1 MNRRGFF
8 AGLAGL
14 IGTGLAWRVRGAA
27 GVAAD
32 GDYGGILVPDD
43 IARRLL
49 DEMQRQRLTA
59 KAGKD
64 CMKHG

>member
-8 AGLAGL
+8 VGLAGL
-14 IGTGLAWRVRGAA
+14 IGTGLAWLVRGTA
-27 GVAAD
+27 GVATD
-32 GDYGGILVPDD
+32 GDCGGILVPDD

-49 DEMQRQRLTA
+49 DEMRRQRLTA